1 MQFSIA
7 VDVFF
12 VFIDTLAAG
21 GLKTT
26 SEVRDDESDSS
37 ITSSSSVELSS
48 AKLIVLSGSGVP
60 N

>member
-12 VFIDTLAAG
+12 LFIDSLATE

-26 SEVRDDESDSS
+26 SELRDDESDSS
-37 ITSSSSVELSS
+37 ITSSSSVELPS
-48 AKLIVLSGSGVP
+48 AKLIVSSGSGF
-60 N
+60 

>member
-1 MQFSIA
+1 MQFSIT

-12 VFIDTLAAG
+12 LFIDTLVAG

-26 SEVRDDESDSS
+26 SEFRDDDSS

-48 AKLIVLSGSGVP
+48 AKLIVSSGSGS
-60 N
+60 